1 MRRMTYHQETPE
13 EIKENLT
20 KNVKYNTKQGSR
32 VSCSL
37 ILVLKGAAH
46 QWVPHISTL
55 PPEFN
60 RGNFQIPEEAW
71 TPGLLRQEE
80 NAK

>member
-1 MRRMTYHQETPE
+1 MLRVALCIQGLSARPAFSTSQPAEKINNPLIGIEGLCGRIFVTRRMTFHQETPE

-37 ILVLKGAAH
+37 ILV
-46 QWVPHISTL
+46 
-55 PPEFN
+55 
-60 RGNFQIPEEAW
+60 
-71 TPGLLRQEE
+71 
-80 NAK
+80 